1 MLALEEKY
9 FQFNYDS
16 VFVEIVA
23 DDSKYEKR
31 FLKTGISDGIYTEI
45 ISGVDS
51 LDHIK
56 KAERG
61 NMRTRNTIQRIWIII
76 IMSFV
81 GIYTYGQDTIQ
92 VLQNRVSTHL

>member
-1 MLALEEKY
+1 MVERKNHVLALEEKY

-56 KAERG
+56 KQKEE
-61 NMRTRNTIQRIWIII
+61 I
-76 IMSFV
+76 
-81 GIYTYGQDTIQ
+81 
-92 VLQNRVSTHL
+92 

>member
-1 MLALEEKY
+1 MIKAGCTANAEIVVERKNHVLALEEKY

-23 DDSKYEKR
+23 DKSKYEKR

-56 KAERG
+56 KQKEE
-61 NMRTRNTIQRIWIII
+61 I
-76 IMSFV
+76 
-81 GIYTYGQDTIQ
+81 
-92 VLQNRVSTHL
+92 